1 MPRKA
6 LVTLAVLTLA
16 LSGCSASPTP
26 SNPPVASEQASA
38 QPTEEHQSPGHT
50 LPVASIF
57 GEPAWNMQIPPS
69 WEQMTPV
76 VTAQRVIALDDAT
89 VRAYDQQGCPPA
101 RE

>member
-57 GEPAWNMQIPPS
+57 GGPRPSTASPAGSRTPTTGPGDTQPS
-69 WEQMTPV
+69 G
-76 VTAQRVIALDDAT
+76 RF
-89 VRAYDQQGCPPA
+89 R
-101 RE
+101 R